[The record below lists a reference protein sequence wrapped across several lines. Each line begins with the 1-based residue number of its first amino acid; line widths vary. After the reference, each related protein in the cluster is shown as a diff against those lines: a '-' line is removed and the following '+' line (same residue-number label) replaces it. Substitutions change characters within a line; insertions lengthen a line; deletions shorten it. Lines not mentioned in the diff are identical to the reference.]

1 MKKVE
6 YDEQT
11 IALLREI
18 VHELVEKGYFGEE
31 DYAVNYIREIVMY
44 FQWNMNSLIPREA
57 PSFFQKYTI
66 HNKPLQYVTF
76 RKSARTTWYAF
87 YEEND
92 TTKTIVYVANNH
104 LIGHKLEISL

>member
-11 IALLREI
+11 VVLLREI
-18 VHELVEKGYFGEE
+18 VRELVEKGYFGEE

-44 FQWNMNSLIPREA
+44 FQWNINSLIAREA
-57 PSFFQKYTI
+57 PSYFNRFSI
-66 HNKPLQYVTF
+66 SSKPLQYVAF

-87 YEEND
+87 YEESD
-92 TTKTIVYVANNH
+92 TTKKIVYVANNH